1 MRVHRLLCCYYESEK
16 EASWLGKPPIMPL
29 SIVLPYVL
37 MAYILP
43 VQIVLNCSAN
53 SNDTRRENFEIEFR
67 HFGLRVCL
75 TRSQHFQAEG
85 VHWR

>member
-29 SIVLPYVL
+29 SIVLPHVL

-43 VQIVLNCSAN
+43 VQIVLRNCSAN
-53 SNDTRRENFEIEFR
+53 SNDTRRENFDILAFV
-67 HFGLRVCL
+67 FV
-75 TRSQHFQAEG
+75 
-85 VHWR
+85 